1 MKAAYL
7 KKLNSPLKV
16 SKNVKFEN
24 LKYGQVL
31 VKNFYTGIC
40 KSQVYEIYNGRDNK
54 KYIPHL
60 LGHEATGIVLN
71 VHKSVK
77 KVKKGDRVILTWIKC
92 KGIQSKNPIYFDKSK
107 KINSGSVTTFSNFSV
122 VSENRI
128 LKLPKNI
135 SLRKGVILGC
145 AFPTGAGMVIRN
157 ILYPEKKKIAFLG
170 LGGVGV
176 SSLLTGL
183 NFNFK
188 EIYGFDTNNKR
199 LNSLKKSIKD
209 KKKIYFYHVDKKT
222 NKKFKNYF
230 DYVIE
235 TSGSRL
241 GIENGFNILNYSGKM
256 IFASHP
262 SKGEKI
268 KLDPFDLI
276 KGKKIYGSWGG
287 GIDYEKNSSKIFK
300 IFRKIKNF
308 NKIFSEKLYELDQIN
323 LAIKDFKKGK
333 VLRPII
339 KLN

>member
-7 KKLNSPLKV
+7 NKINSPLKI
-16 SKNVKFEN
+16 SKNITFEN

-31 VKNFYTGIC
+31 VKIFYTGIC
-40 KSQVYEIYNGRDNK
+40 KSQIYEIYNGRDNK

-60 LGHEATGIVLN
+60 LGHEATGIVLKT
-71 VHKSVK
+71 HKSVK
-77 KVKKGDRVILTWIKC
+77 KIKRGDRVILTWIKC

-107 KINSGSVTTFSNFSV
+107 KINSGSVTTFSNFSI

-135 SLRKGVILGC
+135 SLREGVILGC
-145 AFPTGAGMVIRN
+145 AFPTGAGMIIKN
-157 ILYPEKKKIAFLG
+157 IFQPQKKKIAFLG

-176 SSLLTGL
+176 SSLLTSL
-183 NFNFK
+183 NYNFK
-188 EIYGFDTNNKR
+188 EIYGFDINNNR
-199 LNSLKKSIKD
+199 LSFLEKYIRG
-209 KKKIYFYHVDKKT
+209 KKKIYFCHVNKKI

-235 TSGSRL
+235 TSGSRV
-241 GIENGFNILNYSGKM
+241 GIENGFNILNYSGKI

-262 SKGEKI
+262 NKGEKI

-287 GIDYEKNSSKIFK
+287 DIDYEKKSSKIFK

-308 NKIFSEKLYELDQIN
+308 KKIFNEKIYDLDQIN

-339 KLN
+339 KLT